1 MNEFV
6 IFFLILLIS
15 VFLSAL
21 FSKLHLPW
29 VISLIVGGLLLG
41 PSGLDIV
48 VVDDTLRF
56 FSEIGLVFLM
66 FMVGLE
72 TKLSGF
78 KKAGAGPYIMTIVNG
93 LLPAIAG
100 VFIGRVF
107 GYNWTESL
115 LLGIIFISTSIA
127 VVVPVLESKK
137 ILKTRLG
144 RTIIGGTMLKDI
156 SSLLLLSIFLQV
168 TVFSNSV
175 PLPVMYAGLLVT
187 LILFR
192 LGGPG
197 LKRMLGTRIRAFHK
211 KKQQDL
217 FQQELRLIVTLL
229 LGIVVLFHMFGLHP
243 IVAGFFAGLVLSEIV
258 ESEITFSKLRAISY
272 GLFIPVFFVV
282 IGLETDLTVFKT
294 AGAILP
300 LVLTVVI
307 GSMVMQFSSG
317 WLAGVINGFSMPES
331 VFMGVAALPQ
341 LSTTIAVAST
351 GRDLGLL
358 SPEVV
363 VAMIILSIVTTLVG
377 PLLIYVLAPK
387 LAKPSL
393 VERIAKV

>member
-156 SSLLLLSIFLQV
+156 SSLLLLSIFYC
-168 TVFSNSV
+168 F
-175 PLPVMYAGLLVT
+175 PF
-187 LILFR
+187 I
-192 LGGPG
+192 
-197 LKRMLGTRIRAFHK
+197 
-211 KKQQDL
+211 
-217 FQQELRLIVTLL
+217 
-229 LGIVVLFHMFGLHP
+229 
-243 IVAGFFAGLVLSEIV
+243 FFACPKKTKQKKGHFAE
-258 ESEITFSKLRAISY
+258 EFFAFSKNRL
-272 GLFIPVFFVV
+272 
-282 IGLETDLTVFKT
+282 KT
-294 AGAILP
+294 SRRFA
-300 LVLTVVI
+300 
-307 GSMVMQFSSG
+307 
-317 WLAGVINGFSMPES
+317 PES
-331 VFMGVAALPQ
+331 RSFLRIFCTEDLQGYALTFVN
-341 LSTTIAVAST
+341 LS
-351 GRDLGLL
+351 RFFFHF
-358 SPEVV
+358 
-363 VAMIILSIVTTLVG
+363 
-377 PLLIYVLAPK
+377 
-387 LAKPSL
+387 
-393 VERIAKV
+393 